1 MLLHI
6 KELLFGDNPS
16 IFFRVFS
23 LYSRQYAPVASS
35 IGQSMGEIM
44 LNRMKVGTRL
54 LAAFFCVALMG
65 AIVAGIGI
73 FNMGKIDT
81 MAGQMYNH
89 ELLGLS
95 YIKEAN
101 IALIK
106 VGRARSNFL
115 LATTNE
121 ERAGRQADIAKY
133 LEENKSNLAKAQ
145 PLFVTPAAKELFARF
160 AIVEAEYVSTLQQS
174 LVLAAA
180 EPLAQRSAQLTALL
194 NKTRQHADELDG
206 VLDKLSLQKE
216 ARAKAAA
223 EQASGVYQASRSFM
237 IALVL
242 GSVAAGLAL
251 GALITRGLTRQL
263 GGEPAYAVKIAG
275 AIAEGDLTID
285 IRTASHDSDSLLFA
299 MKTMRDKLVGIVSQ
313 VRSGTDTI
321 NTASGEIAQGNLDL
335 SSRTEEQAS
344 SLEETASSME
354 QLTSAVRQNADNA
367 RQANALAGAASDVA
381 GKGGAVVGQVVQTME
396 SINASSRKIVDIIS
410 VIDSIAFQTNILALN
425 AAVEAA
431 RAGEEGRGFAVVA
444 SEVRNLAQRS
454 ASAAK
459 EIKTLIG
466 DSVEQVEIGSKLV
479 HDAGKTM
486 DEVVASVRQVADIMQ
501 EITAASA
508 EQSAG
513 IEQVNQAVLQMD
525 QVTQQNAALVEEA
538 AAAAESL
545 QDQAQTLTELVGVF
559 RLHAQAQQMAV
570 PASSNVTPLR
580 RPAPPARQGVR
591 RLA

>member
-1 MLLHI
+1 
-6 KELLFGDNPS
+6 
-16 IFFRVFS
+16 
-23 LYSRQYAPVASS
+23 
-35 IGQSMGEIM
+35 M
-44 LNRMKVGTRL
+44 LNQMKVGTRL

-115 LATTNE
+115 LATTSE

-133 LEENKSNLAKAQ
+133 LEENKNNLAKAQ

-160 AIVEAEYVSTLQQS
+160 ATVEAEYVSTLQQS
-174 LVLAAA
+174 LALAAA

-194 NKTRQHADELDG
+194 AKTRQHADELDG

-275 AIAEGDLTID
+275 AIAEGDLTVE
-285 IRTASHDSDSLLFA
+285 IRTASHDSASLLFA

-381 GKGGAVVGQVVQTME
+381 GKGGAVVGRVVQTME

-431 RAGEEGRGFAVVA
+431 RAGEQGRGFAVVA
-444 SEVRNLAQRS
+444 AEVRNLAQRS

-466 DSVEQVEIGSKLV
+466 DSVEQVEIGSRLV

-486 DEVVASVRQVADIMQ
+486 DEVVTSVRQVADIMQ

-570 PASSNVTPLR
+570 PAVSNVTPLR
-580 RPAPPARQGVR
+580 RSAPAARQDVR

>member
-1 MLLHI
+1 
-6 KELLFGDNPS
+6 
-16 IFFRVFS
+16 
-23 LYSRQYAPVASS
+23 
-35 IGQSMGEIM
+35 M
-44 LNRMKVGTRL
+44 LNQMRVGTRL

-115 LATTNE
+115 LATTSE

-133 LEENKSNLAKAQ
+133 LEENKNNLAKAQ

-160 AIVEAEYVSTLQQS
+160 ATVEAEYVSTLQQS
-174 LVLAAA
+174 LALAAA

-194 NKTRQHADELDG
+194 AKTRQHADELDG

-275 AIAEGDLTID
+275 AIAEGDLTVE
-285 IRTASHDSDSLLFA
+285 IRTASHDSASLLFA

-381 GKGGAVVGQVVQTME
+381 GKGGAVVGRVVQTME

-444 SEVRNLAQRS
+444 AEVRNLAQRS

-466 DSVEQVEIGSKLV
+466 DSVEQVEIGSRLV

-486 DEVVASVRQVADIMQ
+486 DEVVTSVRQVADIMQ

-570 PASSNVTPLR
+570 PAASNVTPLR
-580 RPAPPARQGVR
+580 RSAPAARQDVR

>member
-1 MLLHI
+1 
-6 KELLFGDNPS
+6 
-16 IFFRVFS
+16 
-23 LYSRQYAPVASS
+23 
-35 IGQSMGEIM
+35 M

-81 MAGQMYNH
+81 MAGQMYH
-89 ELLGLS
+89 SELLGLS
-95 YIKEAN
+95 HIKEAN

-115 LATTNE
+115 LATTDE
-121 ERAGRQADIAKY
+121 ERAKRQADIAKF
-133 LEENKSNLAKAQ
+133 LDVNKSYLVKAQ

-160 AIVEAEYVSTLQQS
+160 AAVEADYIATMRQALA
-174 LVLAAA
+174 LAAA
-180 EPLAQRSAQLTALL
+180 EPLAQRSAQLIDLL
-194 NKTRQHADELDG
+194 NKTRLHADELDD

-216 ARAKAAA
+216 ARARAAA

-263 GGEPAYAVKIAG
+263 GGEPAYAVRIAG
-275 AIAEGDLTID
+275 AIAGGDLTIN
-285 IRTASHDSDSLLFA
+285 IRTASDDSDSLLFA
-299 MKTMRDKLVGIVSQ
+299 MKSMRDKLVGIVSQ

-335 SSRTEEQAS
+335 SSRPEEQAS

-367 RQANALAGAASDVA
+367 RQANVLAGAASEVA

-396 SINASSRKIVDIIS
+396 SINASSRKIVDIIG
-410 VIDSIAFQTNILALN
+410 VIDGIAFQTNILALN

-486 DEVVASVRQVADIMQ
+486 DQVVASVRQVADIMQ

-538 AAAAESL
+538 AAAAASL
-545 QDQAQTLTELVGVF
+545 QEQAHTLTELVGVF
-559 RLHAQAQQMAV
+559 RLHAQAQQLAIP
-570 PASSNVTPLR
+570 PASNVTPLR

>member
-1 MLLHI
+1 ML
-6 KELLFGDNPS
+6 S
-16 IFFRVFS
+16 
-23 LYSRQYAPVASS
+23 Q
-35 IGQSMGEIM
+35 
-44 LNRMKVGTRL
+44 MKVGTRL
-54 LAAFFCVALMG
+54 IAAFFCVALMG

-73 FNMGKIDT
+73 FNMGKIDA
-81 MAGQMYNH
+81 MAGQMYHN

-95 YIKEAN
+95 HIKEAN

-115 LATTNE
+115 LATTTE
-121 ERAGRQADIAKY
+121 ERATRQADIARFIAASKD
-133 LEENKSNLAKAQ
+133 SLAKAQ

-160 AIVEAEYVSTLQQS
+160 AAVEAQYITVMTQALS
-174 LVLAAA
+174 LAAT
-180 EPLAQRSAQLTALL
+180 EPLAQRSAELVGLL
-194 NKTRQHADELDG
+194 NQTRQHADELDG
-206 VLDKLSLQKE
+206 MLEKLSLQKE
-216 ARAKAAA
+216 ARAAAA
-223 EQASGVYQASRSFM
+223 AAQASGVYQASRSFM
-237 IALVL
+237 LALVL
-242 GSVAAGLAL
+242 GSMAAGLAL
-251 GALITRGLTRQL
+251 GVLITRGLTRQL

-275 AIAEGDLTID
+275 AIAEGDLTVD
-285 IRTASHDSDSLLFA
+285 IRTASHDNASLLFA
-299 MKTMRDKLVGIVSQ
+299 MKAMRDKLVGIVSQ

-321 NTASGEIAQGNLDL
+321 HTASSEIAQGNLDL

-381 GKGGAVVGQVVQTME
+381 GKGGAVVGRVVQTME

-410 VIDSIAFQTNILALN
+410 VIDGIAFQTNILALN

-454 ASAAK
+454 SQAAK

-466 DSVEQVEIGSKLV
+466 DSVEQVEIGSRLV

-486 DEVVASVRQVADIMQ
+486 DEVVTSVRQVADIMQ

-538 AAAAESL
+538 AAAAASL
-545 QDQAQTLTELVGVF
+545 QDQAQILTDLVGVF
-559 RLHAQAQQMAV
+559 HLHARAQQLPVA
-570 PASSNVTPLR
+570 PAGNVSPLR
-580 RPAPPARQGVR
+580 RPTPATRQGVR

>member
-1 MLLHI
+1 
-6 KELLFGDNPS
+6 
-16 IFFRVFS
+16 
-23 LYSRQYAPVASS
+23 
-35 IGQSMGEIM
+35 M
-44 LNRMKVGTRL
+44 LNQMKVGTRL

-65 AIVAGIGI
+65 AVVAGIGI

-115 LATTNE
+115 LATTSE

-133 LEENKSNLAKAQ
+133 LEQNKSNLAKAQ

-160 AIVEAEYVSTLQQS
+160 ATVEAEYVSTLQQS
-174 LVLAAA
+174 LALAAA

-194 NKTRQHADELDG
+194 AKTRQHADELDG

-263 GGEPAYAVKIAG
+263 GGEPAYAVRIAG
-275 AIAEGDLTID
+275 AIAEGDLTVD
-285 IRTASHDSDSLLFA
+285 IRTASHDSASLLFA

-466 DSVEQVEIGSKLV
+466 DSVEQVEIGSRLV

-545 QDQAQTLTELVGVF
+545 LDQAQTLTELVGVF

-570 PASSNVTPLR
+570 PAASNVTPLR
-580 RPAPPARQGVR
+580 RAAPAARQDVR

>member
-1 MLLHI
+1 
-6 KELLFGDNPS
+6 
-16 IFFRVFS
+16 
-23 LYSRQYAPVASS
+23 
-35 IGQSMGEIM
+35 M

-81 MAGQMYNH
+81 MAGQMYSS

-95 YIKEAN
+95 HIKEAN

-115 LATTNE
+115 LATTSE

-145 PLFVTPAAKELFARF
+145 PLFVTLAAKELFARF
-160 AIVEAEYVSTLQQS
+160 AAVEAEYIATMQQA
-174 LVLAAA
+174 LALAAA
-180 EPLAQRSAQLTALL
+180 EPLAQRSAQLVELL

-216 ARAKAAA
+216 ERAKAAA
-223 EQASGVYQASRSFM
+223 VQASGVYQASRSFM

-242 GSVAAGLAL
+242 GSVAAGLTL

-275 AIAEGDLTID
+275 AIAEGDLSVD
-285 IRTASHDSDSLLFA
+285 IRTASHDNASLLFA
-299 MKTMRDKLVGIVSQ
+299 MKVMRDKLVGIVSQ

-321 NTASGEIAQGNLDL
+321 HTASSEIAQGNLDL

-381 GKGGAVVGQVVQTME
+381 GKGGAVVGRVVQTME

-410 VIDSIAFQTNILALN
+410 VIDGIAFQTNILALN

-466 DSVEQVEIGSKLV
+466 DSVEQVEIGSRLV

-486 DEVVASVRQVADIMQ
+486 DEVVTSVRQVADIMQ

-545 QDQAQTLTELVGVF
+545 QDQAQILTELVGVF
-559 RLHAQAQQMAV
+559 RLHAQAQQLPVVA
-570 PASSNVTPLR
+570 ASNVTPLR
-580 RPAPPARQGVR
+580 RPAPAARQGVR

>member
-1 MLLHI
+1 
-6 KELLFGDNPS
+6 
-16 IFFRVFS
+16 
-23 LYSRQYAPVASS
+23 
-35 IGQSMGEIM
+35 M
-44 LNRMKVGTRL
+44 LNQMKVGTRL
-54 LAAFFCVALMG
+54 LAAFFCVALLG

-115 LATTNE
+115 LATTSE

-133 LEENKSNLAKAQ
+133 LEENKSNLDKAR

-160 AIVEAEYVSTLQQS
+160 AAVEAEYVATMQQA
-174 LVLAAA
+174 LILAAA
-180 EPLAQRSAQLTALL
+180 EPLAQRSVQLVELL
-194 NKTRQHADELDG
+194 NKTRLHADELDG

-242 GSVAAGLAL
+242 GSMAAGLAL

-263 GGEPAYAVKIAG
+263 GGEPAYAVRIAG
-275 AIAEGDLTID
+275 AIAEGDLTVE
-285 IRTASHDSDSLLFA
+285 IRTAGHDSTSLLFA

-381 GKGGAVVGQVVQTME
+381 GKGGAVVGQVVRTME

-466 DSVEQVEIGSKLV
+466 DSVEQVEIGSRLV

-486 DEVVASVRQVADIMQ
+486 DEVVTSVRQVADIMQ

-559 RLHAQAQQMAV
+559 RLHAQEQGLAV

-580 RPAPPARQGVR
+580 RPVPAARQGVR

>member
-1 MLLHI
+1 
-6 KELLFGDNPS
+6 
-16 IFFRVFS
+16 
-23 LYSRQYAPVASS
+23 
-35 IGQSMGEIM
+35 M
-44 LNRMKVGTRL
+44 LNQMRVGTRL

-115 LATTNE
+115 LATTSE

-133 LEENKSNLAKAQ
+133 LEENKNNLAKAQ

-160 AIVEAEYVSTLQQS
+160 ATVEAEYVSTLQQS
-174 LVLAAA
+174 LALAAA

-194 NKTRQHADELDG
+194 AKTRQHADELDG

-275 AIAEGDLTID
+275 AIAEGDLTVE
-285 IRTASHDSDSLLFA
+285 IRTASHDSASLLFA

-367 RQANALAGAASDVA
+367 RQANTLAGAASDVA
-381 GKGGAVVGQVVQTME
+381 GKGGAVVGRVVQTME

-444 SEVRNLAQRS
+444 AEVRNLAQRS

-466 DSVEQVEIGSKLV
+466 DSVEQVEIGSRLV

-486 DEVVASVRQVADIMQ
+486 DEVVTSVRQVADIMQ

-559 RLHAQAQQMAV
+559 RLHAQVQQMAV
-570 PASSNVTPLR
+570 PAASNVTPLR
-580 RPAPPARQGVR
+580 RSAPAARQDVR

>member
-1 MLLHI
+1 
-6 KELLFGDNPS
+6 
-16 IFFRVFS
+16 
-23 LYSRQYAPVASS
+23 
-35 IGQSMGEIM
+35 M

-54 LAAFFCVALMG
+54 IAAFFGVALLG

-81 MAGQMYNH
+81 MAGEMYHH

-101 IALIK
+101 IALTK

-115 LATTNE
+115 LATTAE
-121 ERAGRQADIAKY
+121 ERSTRQADITKY
-133 LEENKSNLAKAQ
+133 LDINKANLAKAQ
-145 PLFVTPAAKELFARF
+145 PLFVTPAARELFARF
-160 AIVEAEYVSTLQQS
+160 ATVDAEYRSTMQEA
-174 LVLAAA
+174 LALATA
-180 EPLAQRSAQLTALL
+180 EPLSQHSAELDALL
-194 NKTRQHADELDG
+194 NKTRAHANELDS
-206 VLDKLSLQKE
+206 VLDTLSQQKE
-216 ARAKAAA
+216 ERAKLAA
-223 EQASGVYQASRSFM
+223 EQASSVYQASRSFM

-242 GSVAAGLAL
+242 GSLVAGLAL
-251 GALITRGLTRQL
+251 GALITRSLTRQL
-263 GGEPAYAVKIAG
+263 GGEPDYAVKIAG
-275 AIAEGDLTID
+275 AIAEGDLTVD
-285 IRTASHDSDSLLFA
+285 IRTASHDSSSLLYA
-299 MKTMRDKLVGIVSQ
+299 MKGMRDKLVGIVSQ
-313 VRSGTDTI
+313 VRAGTETI

-354 QLTSAVRQNADNA
+354 ELTSTVRQNADNA
-367 RQANALAGAASDVA
+367 RQANVLAGAASEVA

-410 VIDSIAFQTNILALN
+410 VIDGIAFQTNILALN

-444 SEVRNLAQRS
+444 AEVRNLAQRS
-454 ASAAK
+454 ASAAR

-466 DSVEQVEIGSKLV
+466 DSVEQVEIGARLV
-479 HDAGKTM
+479 HDAGLTM
-486 DEVVASVRQVADIMQ
+486 DEVVTSVRRVADIMQ

-513 IEQVNQAVLQMD
+513 IEQVNQAVVQMD

-545 QDQAQTLTELVGVF
+545 QDQAHALSDLVGVF
-559 RLHAQAQQMAV
+559 RLHARQDG
-570 PASSNVTPLR
+570 PAAASASNVTPLR
-580 RPAPPARQGVR
+580 RPAPVARQGVR

>member
-1 MLLHI
+1 
-6 KELLFGDNPS
+6 
-16 IFFRVFS
+16 
-23 LYSRQYAPVASS
+23 
-35 IGQSMGEIM
+35 M
-44 LNRMKVGTRL
+44 LNQMKVGTRL

-65 AIVAGIGI
+65 AVVAGIGI

-115 LATTNE
+115 LATTSE

-160 AIVEAEYVSTLQQS
+160 ATVEAEYVSTLQQS
-174 LVLAAA
+174 LALAAA

-194 NKTRQHADELDG
+194 AKTRQHADELDG

-263 GGEPAYAVKIAG
+263 GGEPAYAVRIAG
-275 AIAEGDLTID
+275 AIAEGDLTVD
-285 IRTASHDSDSLLFA
+285 IRTASHDSASLLFA

-466 DSVEQVEIGSKLV
+466 DSVEQVEIGSRLV

-570 PASSNVTPLR
+570 PAASNVTPLR
-580 RPAPPARQGVR
+580 RSAPAARQDVR

>member
-1 MLLHI
+1 
-6 KELLFGDNPS
+6 
-16 IFFRVFS
+16 
-23 LYSRQYAPVASS
+23 
-35 IGQSMGEIM
+35 M
-44 LNRMKVGTRL
+44 LNQMKVGTRL

-81 MAGQMYNH
+81 MAGQMYNN

-115 LATTNE
+115 LATTDE
-121 ERAGRQADIAKY
+121 ERSRRLADIAKF
-133 LEENKSNLAKAQ
+133 LEANKSQLAKAR
-145 PLFVTPAAKELFARF
+145 PLFVTAAAKELFDRF
-160 AIVEAEYVSTLQQS
+160 AAVDVEYVTTMQQA
-174 LVLAAA
+174 LTLAAT
-180 EPLAQRSAQLTALL
+180 EPLAQRSPQLTELL
-194 NKTRQHADELDG
+194 SKTRLHADELDG
-206 VLDKLSLQKE
+206 VLEKLSLQKE
-216 ARAKAAA
+216 ERAKDAAA
-223 EQASGVYQASRSFM
+223 QASSVYQASRIFM
-237 IALVL
+237 LALVL
-242 GSVAAGLAL
+242 GSVAAGLGL
-251 GALITRGLTRQL
+251 GVLITRGLTRQL
-263 GGEPAYAVKIAG
+263 GGEPAYAVRIAG
-275 AIAEGDLTID
+275 AIAEGDLSVD
-285 IRTASHDSDSLLFA
+285 IRTASHDSASLLFA

-354 QLTSAVRQNADNA
+354 ELTSAVRQNADNA
-367 RQANALAGAASDVA
+367 RQANVLAGAASDVA

-396 SINASSRKIVDIIS
+396 SINAASRKIVDIIS
-410 VIDSIAFQTNILALN
+410 VIDGIAFQTNILALN

-444 SEVRNLAQRS
+444 AEVRNLAQRS

-466 DSVEQVEIGSKLV
+466 DSVEQVEIGSRLV

-486 DEVVASVRQVADIMQ
+486 DEVVVSVRQVADIMQ

-545 QDQAQTLTELVGVF
+545 QEQAQVLTELVGVF
-559 RLHAQAQQMAV
+559 RLHAQAENIAV
-570 PASSNVTPLR
+570 RPASNVTPLR
-580 RPAPPARQGVR
+580 RPAAVARQGVR

>member
-1 MLLHI
+1 
-6 KELLFGDNPS
+6 
-16 IFFRVFS
+16 
-23 LYSRQYAPVASS
+23 
-35 IGQSMGEIM
+35 M
-44 LNRMKVGTRL
+44 LNQMKVGTRL

-81 MAGQMYNH
+81 MAGQMYNN

-115 LATTNE
+115 LATTAE
-121 ERAGRQADIAKY
+121 ERATRQADITKF
-133 LEENKSNLAKAQ
+133 LESNKAYLAKAQ

-160 AIVEAEYVSTLQQS
+160 AAVEAEYVATMRQALT
-174 LVLAAA
+174 LAAG
-180 EPLAQRSAQLTALL
+180 EPLEQRSAQLVELL
-194 NKTRQHADELDG
+194 NKTRHHADELDG

-216 ARAKAAA
+216 ERAKAAS

-275 AIAEGDLTID
+275 AIAEGDLTVE
-285 IRTASHDSDSLLFA
+285 IRTAGHDSASLLFA

-367 RQANALAGAASDVA
+367 RQANALAGAASNVA
-381 GKGGAVVGQVVQTME
+381 GKGGAVVGRVVQTME

-444 SEVRNLAQRS
+444 AEVRNLAQRS

-466 DSVEQVEIGSKLV
+466 DSVEQVEIGSRLV

-570 PASSNVTPLR
+570 PAVSNVTPLR
-580 RPAPPARQGVR
+580 RSAPAARQDVR

>member
-1 MLLHI
+1 
-6 KELLFGDNPS
+6 
-16 IFFRVFS
+16 
-23 LYSRQYAPVASS
+23 
-35 IGQSMGEIM
+35 M

-115 LATTNE
+115 LATTAE
-121 ERAGRQADIAKY
+121 ERATRLADIAKF
-133 LEENKSNLAKAQ
+133 LELNKSYLAKAE
-145 PLFVTPAAKELFARF
+145 PLFVTQAAKELFARF
-160 AIVEAEYVSTLQQS
+160 AAVEAEYIATMQQA
-174 LVLAAA
+174 LTLAAA
-180 EPLAQRSAQLTALL
+180 EPLAQRSAQLTELL

-216 ARAKAAA
+216 ERAKAAS

-242 GSVAAGLAL
+242 GSMAAGLAL

-275 AIAEGDLTID
+275 AIAEGDLTVD
-285 IRTASHDSDSLLFA
+285 IRTASHDSASLLFA

-344 SLEETASSME
+344 SLEETASSMDE
-354 QLTSAVRQNADNA
+354 LTSAVRQNADNA

-538 AAAAESL
+538 AAAAASL

-559 RLHAQAQQMAV
+559 RLHAQAEHIAV
-570 PASSNVTPLR
+570 ASVSNNVTPLR
-580 RPAPPARQGVR
+580 RPVASVRQGVR

>member
-1 MLLHI
+1 ML
-6 KELLFGDNPS
+6 S
-16 IFFRVFS
+16 
-23 LYSRQYAPVASS
+23 Q
-35 IGQSMGEIM
+35 
-44 LNRMKVGTRL
+44 MKVGTRL
-54 LAAFFCVALMG
+54 IAAFFCVALMG

-73 FNMGKIDT
+73 FNMGKIDA
-81 MAGQMYNH
+81 MAGQMYHN

-95 YIKEAN
+95 HIKEAN

-115 LATTNE
+115 LATTTE
-121 ERAGRQADIAKY
+121 ERATRQADIARFIAASKD
-133 LEENKSNLAKAQ
+133 SLAKAQ

-160 AIVEAEYVSTLQQS
+160 VAVEAQYITVMTQALS
-174 LVLAAA
+174 LAAT
-180 EPLAQRSAQLTALL
+180 EPLAQRSAELVGLL
-194 NKTRQHADELDG
+194 NQTRQHADELDG

-216 ARAKAAA
+216 ERAKAAA

-237 IALVL
+237 LALVL
-242 GSVAAGLAL
+242 GSMAAGLAL
-251 GALITRGLTRQL
+251 GVLITRGLTRQL

-275 AIAEGDLTID
+275 AIAEGDLTVD
-285 IRTASHDSDSLLFA
+285 IRTASHDNASLLFA
-299 MKTMRDKLVGIVSQ
+299 MKAMRDKLVGIVSQ

-321 NTASGEIAQGNLDL
+321 HTASSEIAQGNLDL
-335 SSRTEEQAS
+335 SARTEEQAS

-381 GKGGAVVGQVVQTME
+381 GKGGAVVGRVVQTME

-410 VIDSIAFQTNILALN
+410 VIDGIAFQTNILALN

-454 ASAAK
+454 SQAAK

-466 DSVEQVEIGSKLV
+466 DSVEQVEIGSRLV

-486 DEVVASVRQVADIMQ
+486 DEVVTSVRQVADIMQ

-538 AAAAESL
+538 AAAAASL
-545 QDQAQTLTELVGVF
+545 QDQAQILTDLVGVF
-559 RLHAQAQQMAV
+559 RLHARAQQLPVA
-570 PASSNVTPLR
+570 PASNVSPLR
-580 RPAPPARQGVR
+580 RPAPAARQGMR

>member
-1 MLLHI
+1 
-6 KELLFGDNPS
+6 
-16 IFFRVFS
+16 
-23 LYSRQYAPVASS
+23 
-35 IGQSMGEIM
+35 M

-54 LAAFFCVALMG
+54 LAAFFCVALLG

-81 MAGQMYNH
+81 MAGRMYNN

-115 LATTNE
+115 LATTAE
-121 ERAGRQADIAKY
+121 ERSRRQADITKF
-133 LEENKSNLAKAQ
+133 LEHNKSNLAKAE
-145 PLFVTPAAKELFARF
+145 PLFVSPAAKELFARF
-160 AIVEAEYVSTLQQS
+160 AAVEAEYIATMQQA
-174 LVLAAA
+174 LALAAA
-180 EPLAQRSAQLTALL
+180 EPLAQRSANLTELL
-194 NKTRQHADELDG
+194 DKTRLHADELDS

-216 ARAKAAA
+216 ERAKAAA
-223 EQASGVYQASRSFM
+223 EQASSVYQTSRTFM

-242 GSVAAGLAL
+242 GSMAAGLAL

-275 AIAEGDLTID
+275 AIAEGDLTVE
-285 IRTASHDSDSLLFA
+285 IRTSSHDSASLLFA
-299 MKTMRDKLVGIVSQ
+299 MKAMRDKLVGIVSQ

-321 NTASGEIAQGNLDL
+321 HTASSEIAQGNLDL

-454 ASAAK
+454 SQAAK

-486 DEVVASVRQVADIMQ
+486 DEVVTSVRQVADIMQ

-559 RLHAQAQQMAV
+559 RLHAQAERIAV
-570 PASSNVTPLR
+570 PSASNVTPLR
-580 RPAPPARQGVR
+580 RPAPTARQGVR

>member
-1 MLLHI
+1 
-6 KELLFGDNPS
+6 
-16 IFFRVFS
+16 
-23 LYSRQYAPVASS
+23 
-35 IGQSMGEIM
+35 M
-44 LNRMKVGTRL
+44 LNQMKVGTRL
-54 LAAFFCVALMG
+54 LAAFFCVALLG

-115 LATTNE
+115 LATTSE

-133 LEENKSNLAKAQ
+133 LEENKSNLDKAR

-160 AIVEAEYVSTLQQS
+160 AAVEAEYVATMQQA
-174 LVLAAA
+174 LILAAA
-180 EPLAQRSAQLTALL
+180 EPLAQRSVQLVELL
-194 NKTRQHADELDG
+194 NKTRLHADELDG

-242 GSVAAGLAL
+242 GSMAAGLAL

-263 GGEPAYAVKIAG
+263 GGEPAYAVRIAG
-275 AIAEGDLTID
+275 AIAEGDLTVE
-285 IRTASHDSDSLLFA
+285 IRTAGHDSTSLLFA

-321 NTASGEIAQGNLDL
+321 KTASGEIAQGNLDL

-381 GKGGAVVGQVVQTME
+381 GKGGAVVGQVVRTME

-466 DSVEQVEIGSKLV
+466 DSVEQVEIGSRLV
-479 HDAGKTM
+479 YDAGKTM
-486 DEVVASVRQVADIMQ
+486 DEVVTSVRQVADIMQ

-559 RLHAQAQQMAV
+559 RLHAQEQGLAV

-580 RPAPPARQGVR
+580 RPVPAARQGVR

>member
-1 MLLHI
+1 
-6 KELLFGDNPS
+6 
-16 IFFRVFS
+16 
-23 LYSRQYAPVASS
+23 
-35 IGQSMGEIM
+35 M
-44 LNRMKVGTRL
+44 LNQMKVGTRL

-115 LATTNE
+115 LATTSE

-133 LEENKSNLAKAQ
+133 LEENKNNLAKAQ

-160 AIVEAEYVSTLQQS
+160 ATVEAEYVSTLQQS
-174 LVLAAA
+174 LALAAA

-194 NKTRQHADELDG
+194 AKTRQHADELDG

-275 AIAEGDLTID
+275 AIAEGDLTVE
-285 IRTASHDSDSLLFA
+285 IRTASHDSASLLFA

-381 GKGGAVVGQVVQTME
+381 GKGGAVVGRVVQTME

-444 SEVRNLAQRS
+444 AEVRNLAQRS

-466 DSVEQVEIGSKLV
+466 DSVEQVEIGSRLV

-486 DEVVASVRQVADIMQ
+486 DEVVTSVRQVADIMQ

-570 PASSNVTPLR
+570 PAASNVTPLR
-580 RPAPPARQGVR
+580 RSAPAARQDVR

>member
-1 MLLHI
+1 
-6 KELLFGDNPS
+6 
-16 IFFRVFS
+16 
-23 LYSRQYAPVASS
+23 
-35 IGQSMGEIM
+35 M
-44 LNRMKVGTRL
+44 LNQMKVGTRL

-65 AIVAGIGI
+65 AVVAGIGI

-115 LATTNE
+115 LATTSE

-133 LEENKSNLAKAQ
+133 LEQNKSNLAKAQ

-160 AIVEAEYVSTLQQS
+160 ATVEAEYVSTLQQS
-174 LVLAAA
+174 LALAAA

-194 NKTRQHADELDG
+194 AKTRQHADELDG

-263 GGEPAYAVKIAG
+263 GGEPAYAVRIAG
-275 AIAEGDLTID
+275 AIAEGDLTVD
-285 IRTASHDSDSLLFA
+285 IRTASHDSASLLFA

-466 DSVEQVEIGSKLV
+466 DSVEQVEIGSRLV

-570 PASSNVTPLR
+570 PAASNVTPLR
-580 RPAPPARQGVR
+580 RAAPAARQDVR

>member
-1 MLLHI
+1 
-6 KELLFGDNPS
+6 
-16 IFFRVFS
+16 
-23 LYSRQYAPVASS
+23 
-35 IGQSMGEIM
+35 M
-44 LNRMKVGTRL
+44 LNQMKVGTRL

-115 LATTNE
+115 LATTQE
-121 ERAGRQADIAKY
+121 ERGKRQADIEKF
-133 LEENKSNLAKAQ
+133 LESNKSNLAKAR
-145 PLFVTPAAKELFARF
+145 PLFVSPMAKELFARF
-160 AIVEAEYVSTLQQS
+160 ATVEAEYVATMRQALEM
-174 LVLAAA
+174 AAA
-180 EPLAQRSAQLTALL
+180 EPLAQRSATLTQLLD
-194 NKTRQHADELDG
+194 KTRLHADELDG
-206 VLDKLSLQKE
+206 MLDKLSTQKE
-216 ARAKAAA
+216 ERARAAAA
-223 EQASGVYQASRSFM
+223 QASSVYATSRSFM

-251 GALITRGLTRQL
+251 GALITRALTRQL
-263 GGEPAYAVKIAG
+263 GGEPAYAVQIAG
-275 AIAEGDLTID
+275 AIAEGDLTVD
-285 IRTASHDSDSLLFA
+285 IRTASHDSSSLLFA

-367 RQANALAGAASDVA
+367 RQANVLAGAASDVA
-381 GKGGAVVGQVVQTME
+381 GKGGAAVGQVVQTME

-410 VIDSIAFQTNILALN
+410 VIDGIAFQTNILALN

-444 SEVRNLAQRS
+444 SEVRSLAQRS

-466 DSVEQVEIGSKLV
+466 DSVDQVEAGAKLV

-545 QDQAQTLTELVGVF
+545 QGQAQTLTELVGVF
-559 RLHAQAQQMAV
+559 RLHAQAEHMAV
-570 PASSNVTPLR
+570 PPASNVTPLR
-580 RPAPPARQGVR
+580 RPSPSARQGVR

>member
-1 MLLHI
+1 ML
-6 KELLFGDNPS
+6 K
-16 IFFRVFS
+16 
-23 LYSRQYAPVASS
+23 Q
-35 IGQSMGEIM
+35 
-44 LNRMKVGTRL
+44 MKVGTRL
-54 LAAFFCVALMG
+54 LAAFSCIAVLG

-73 FNMGKIDT
+73 FNMGRIDT
-81 MAGQMYNH
+81 MASQMYNN

-95 YIKEAN
+95 HIKEAN

-115 LATTNE
+115 LATTDE
-121 ERAGRQADIAKY
+121 ERATRQADIAKF
-133 LEENKSNLAKAQ
+133 LAANKASLAKAQ
-145 PLFVTPAAKELFARF
+145 PLFVTPAAKQLFARF
-160 AIVEAEYVSTLQQS
+160 STVEAEYVKVMTQ
-174 LVLAAA
+174 VLTMAAA
-180 EPLAQRSAQLTALL
+180 EPLAQRSAELTALL
-194 NKTRQHADELDG
+194 NTTRQHANELDG
-206 VLDKLSLQKE
+206 LLDQLSQQKE
-216 ARAKAAA
+216 SRAKQAS

-251 GALITRGLTRQL
+251 GAMITRGLTRQL
-263 GGEPAYAVKIAG
+263 GGEPGYAVQIAG

-285 IRTASHDSDSLLFA
+285 IHTASNDSSSLLYA
-299 MKTMRDKLVGIVSQ
+299 MKGMRDKLVGIVSQ
-313 VRSGTDTI
+313 VRSGTETI

-354 QLTSAVRQNADNA
+354 ELTSTVRQNAENA
-367 RQANALAGAASDVA
+367 RQANVLAGAASDVA
-381 GKGGAVVGQVVQTME
+381 SKGGAVVGQVVQTMD

-410 VIDSIAFQTNILALN
+410 VIDGIAFQTNILALN

-444 SEVRNLAQRS
+444 AEVRNLAQRS
-454 ASAAK
+454 SQAAK

-466 DSVEQVEIGSKLV
+466 DSVAQVEIGARLV
-479 HDAGKTM
+479 QDAGQTM
-486 DEVVASVRQVADIMQ
+486 DEVVASVRRVADIMQ
-501 EITAASA
+501 DITAASA

-513 IEQVNQAVLQMD
+513 IEQVNQAVVQMD

-545 QDQAQTLTELVGVF
+545 QDQAVALTELVGVF
-559 RLHAQAQQMAV
+559 RLHAQQGA
-570 PASSNVTPLR
+570 PAPAASNVTPLR
-580 RPAPPARQGVR
+580 RPAPAPRHDLR

>member
-1 MLLHI
+1 
-6 KELLFGDNPS
+6 
-16 IFFRVFS
+16 
-23 LYSRQYAPVASS
+23 
-35 IGQSMGEIM
+35 M
-44 LNRMKVGTRL
+44 LNQMKVGTRL

-81 MAGQMYNH
+81 MAGQMYNN

-115 LATTNE
+115 LATTQD
-121 ERAGRQADIAKY
+121 ERGKRQADIEKF
-133 LEENKSNLAKAQ
+133 LESNKSNLAKAR
-145 PLFVTPAAKELFARF
+145 PLFVSPAAKELFARF
-160 AIVEAEYVSTLQQS
+160 ATVEAEYVATMRQALEM
-174 LVLAAA
+174 AAA
-180 EPLAQRSAQLTALL
+180 EPLAQRSATLTQLLD
-194 NKTRQHADELDG
+194 KTRLHADELDG
-206 VLDKLSLQKE
+206 MLDKLSTQKE
-216 ARAKAAA
+216 ERARAAAA
-223 EQASGVYQASRSFM
+223 QASSVYETSRSFM

-251 GALITRGLTRQL
+251 GALITRALTRQL
-263 GGEPAYAVKIAG
+263 GGEPAYAVQIAG
-275 AIAEGDLTID
+275 AIAEGDLTVD
-285 IRTASHDSDSLLFA
+285 IRTASHDSSSLLFA

-367 RQANALAGAASDVA
+367 RQANVLAGAASDVA
-381 GKGGAVVGQVVQTME
+381 GKGGAAVGQVVQTME

-410 VIDSIAFQTNILALN
+410 VIDGIAFQTNILALN

-444 SEVRNLAQRS
+444 SEVRSLAQRS

-466 DSVEQVEIGSKLV
+466 DSVDQVEAGAKLV

-559 RLHAQAQQMAV
+559 RLHAQAEHMAV
-570 PASSNVTPLR
+570 PPASNVTPLR
-580 RPAPPARQGVR
+580 RPSPSARQGVR

>member
-1 MLLHI
+1 ML
-6 KELLFGDNPS
+6 KK
-16 IFFRVFS
+16 
-23 LYSRQYAPVASS
+23 
-35 IGQSMGEIM
+35 
-44 LNRMKVGTRL
+44 MKVGTRL
-54 LAAFFCVALMG
+54 LAAFFCVALLG

-81 MAGQMYNH
+81 MAGRMYNN

-115 LATTNE
+115 LATTAE
-121 ERAGRQADIAKY
+121 ERSRRQADITKF
-133 LEENKSNLAKAQ
+133 LEHNKSYLAKAE
-145 PLFVTPAAKELFARF
+145 PLFVSPAAKELFARF
-160 AIVEAEYVSTLQQS
+160 AAVEAEYVATMQQA
-174 LVLAAA
+174 LALAAA
-180 EPLAQRSAQLTALL
+180 EPLAQRSANLTQLLD
-194 NKTRQHADELDG
+194 KTRLHADELDS
-206 VLDKLSLQKE
+206 VLDKLSSQKE
-216 ARAKAAA
+216 ERARAAAA
-223 EQASGVYQASRSFM
+223 QASDVYQTSRTFM
-237 IALVL
+237 LALVL

-275 AIAEGDLTID
+275 AIAEGDLTVD
-285 IRTASHDSDSLLFA
+285 IRTASHDNASLLFA
-299 MKTMRDKLVGIVSQ
+299 MKAMRDKLVGIVSQ

-321 NTASGEIAQGNLDL
+321 HTASSEIAQGNLDL

-444 SEVRNLAQRS
+444 AEVRNLAQRS

-466 DSVEQVEIGSKLV
+466 DSVEQVEVGAKLV

-559 RLHAQAQQMAV
+559 RLHAQAERIAV

-580 RPAPPARQGVR
+580 RPVPSASQGVR

>member
-1 MLLHI
+1 
-6 KELLFGDNPS
+6 
-16 IFFRVFS
+16 
-23 LYSRQYAPVASS
+23 
-35 IGQSMGEIM
+35 M

-54 LAAFFCVALMG
+54 IAAFFCVALLG
-65 AIVAGIGI
+65 AVVAGIGI

-81 MAGQMYNH
+81 MAGQMYNN

-115 LATTNE
+115 LATTAE
-121 ERAGRQADIAKY
+121 ERATRQADIAKFIE
-133 LEENKSNLAKAQ
+133 LNKTNLAKAQ
-145 PLFVTPAAKELFARF
+145 PLFVTQAAKDLFARF
-160 AIVEAEYVSTLQQS
+160 ATVEAEYVRTMQQA
-174 LVLAAA
+174 LALAAA
-180 EPLAQRSAQLTALL
+180 EQLAQRSPQLTALL
-194 NKTRQHADELDG
+194 TQTRRHADELDS
-206 VLDKLSLQKE
+206 VLDQLSQQKE
-216 ARAKAAA
+216 ERAKAAA
-223 EQASGVYQASRSFM
+223 DQAGRVYRASRTFM

-263 GGEPAYAVKIAG
+263 GGEPAYAVQIAG
-275 AIAEGDLTID
+275 AIAEGDLTVD
-285 IRTASHDSDSLLFA
+285 IRTAGHDSNSLIFA
-299 MKTMRDKLVGIVSQ
+299 MQTMRDKLVGIVSQ
-313 VRSGTDTI
+313 VRSGTETI
-321 NTASGEIAQGNLDL
+321 HTASSEIAQGNLDL

-354 QLTSAVRQNADNA
+354 ELTSAVRQNADNA
-367 RQANALAGAASDVA
+367 RQANALAGAASEVA
-381 GKGGAVVGQVVQTME
+381 GKGGAAVGQVVQTME

-410 VIDSIAFQTNILALN
+410 VIDGIAFQTNILALN

-459 EIKTLIG
+459 EIKILIG
-466 DSVEQVEIGSKLV
+466 DSVEQVEVGARLV
-479 HDAGKTM
+479 RDAGHTM
-486 DEVVASVRQVADIMQ
+486 DEVVTSVRRVADIMQ
-501 EITAASA
+501 EITAASS

-513 IEQVNQAVLQMD
+513 IEQVNQAVVQMD

-545 QDQAQTLTELVGVF
+545 QDQAHALTELVGVF
-559 RLHAQAQQMAV
+559 RLGGQADGA
-570 PASSNVTPLR
+570 PAAAGKVTPLR
-580 RPAPPARQGVR
+580 RAVPVMPRPLR

>member
-1 MLLHI
+1 
-6 KELLFGDNPS
+6 
-16 IFFRVFS
+16 
-23 LYSRQYAPVASS
+23 
-35 IGQSMGEIM
+35 M
-44 LNRMKVGTRL
+44 LNQMKVGTRL

-115 LATTNE
+115 LATTSE

-160 AIVEAEYVSTLQQS
+160 ATVEAEYVSTLQQS
-174 LVLAAA
+174 LALAAA

-194 NKTRQHADELDG
+194 AKTRQHADELDG

-263 GGEPAYAVKIAG
+263 GGEPAYAVRIAG
-275 AIAEGDLTID
+275 AIAEGDLTVD
-285 IRTASHDSDSLLFA
+285 IRTASHDSASLLFA

-466 DSVEQVEIGSKLV
+466 DSVEQVEIGSRLV

-580 RPAPPARQGVR
+580 RAAPAARQDVR

>member
-1 MLLHI
+1 
-6 KELLFGDNPS
+6 
-16 IFFRVFS
+16 
-23 LYSRQYAPVASS
+23 
-35 IGQSMGEIM
+35 M
-44 LNRMKVGTRL
+44 LNQMKVGTRL

-81 MAGQMYNH
+81 MAGQMYNN

-101 IALIK
+101 IALIN

-115 LATTNE
+115 LATTQE
-121 ERAGRQADIAKY
+121 ERGKRQADIEKF
-133 LEENKSNLAKAQ
+133 LESNKSNLAKAR
-145 PLFVTPAAKELFARF
+145 PLFVSPMAKELFARF
-160 AIVEAEYVSTLQQS
+160 ATVEAEYVATMRQALEM
-174 LVLAAA
+174 AAA
-180 EPLAQRSAQLTALL
+180 EPLAQRSATLTQLLD
-194 NKTRQHADELDG
+194 KTRLHADELDG
-206 VLDKLSLQKE
+206 MLDKLSTQKE
-216 ARAKAAA
+216 ERARAAAA
-223 EQASGVYQASRSFM
+223 QASSVYATSRSFM

-251 GALITRGLTRQL
+251 GALITRALTRQL
-263 GGEPAYAVKIAG
+263 GGEPAYAVQIAG
-275 AIAEGDLTID
+275 AIAEGDLTVD
-285 IRTASHDSDSLLFA
+285 IRTASHDSSSLLFA

-367 RQANALAGAASDVA
+367 RQANVLAGAASDVA
-381 GKGGAVVGQVVQTME
+381 GKGGAAVGQVVQTME

-410 VIDSIAFQTNILALN
+410 VIDGIAFQTNILALN

-444 SEVRNLAQRS
+444 SEVRSLAQRS

-466 DSVEQVEIGSKLV
+466 DSVDQVEAGAKLV

-545 QDQAQTLTELVGVF
+545 QGQAQTLTELVGVF
-559 RLHAQAQQMAV
+559 RLHAQAEHMAV
-570 PASSNVTPLR
+570 PPASNVTPLR
-580 RPAPPARQGVR
+580 RPSPSARQGVR

>member
-1 MLLHI
+1 
-6 KELLFGDNPS
+6 
-16 IFFRVFS
+16 
-23 LYSRQYAPVASS
+23 
-35 IGQSMGEIM
+35 M
-44 LNRMKVGTRL
+44 LNQMKVGTRL

-115 LATTNE
+115 LATTSE

-133 LEENKSNLAKAQ
+133 LEQNKSNLAKAQ

-160 AIVEAEYVSTLQQS
+160 ATVEAEYVSALQQS
-174 LVLAAA
+174 LALAAA

-194 NKTRQHADELDG
+194 AKTRQHADELDG

-216 ARAKAAA
+216 ERAKAAA

-263 GGEPAYAVKIAG
+263 GGEPAYAVRIAG
-275 AIAEGDLTID
+275 AIAEGDLTVD
-285 IRTASHDSDSLLFA
+285 IRTASHDSASLLFA

-559 RLHAQAQQMAV
+559 RLHAQAQQMAM
-570 PASSNVTPLR
+570 PAASNVTPLR
-580 RPAPPARQGVR
+580 RSVQAARQDVR

>member
-1 MLLHI
+1 
-6 KELLFGDNPS
+6 
-16 IFFRVFS
+16 
-23 LYSRQYAPVASS
+23 
-35 IGQSMGEIM
+35 M

>member
-1 MLLHI
+1 
-6 KELLFGDNPS
+6 
-16 IFFRVFS
+16 
-23 LYSRQYAPVASS
+23 
-35 IGQSMGEIM
+35 M
-44 LNRMKVGTRL
+44 LNQMKVGTRL

-81 MAGQMYNH
+81 MAGQMYNN

-115 LATTNE
+115 LATTQE
-121 ERAGRQADIAKY
+121 ERGKRQADIEKF
-133 LEENKSNLAKAQ
+133 LESNKSNLAKAR
-145 PLFVTPAAKELFARF
+145 PLFVSPMAKELFARF
-160 AIVEAEYVSTLQQS
+160 ATVEAEYIATMRQALEM
-174 LVLAAA
+174 AAA
-180 EPLAQRSAQLTALL
+180 EPLAQRSATLTQLLD
-194 NKTRQHADELDG
+194 KTRLHADELDG
-206 VLDKLSLQKE
+206 MLDKLSTQKE
-216 ARAKAAA
+216 ERARAAAA
-223 EQASGVYQASRSFM
+223 QASSVYETSRSFM

-251 GALITRGLTRQL
+251 GALITRALTRQL
-263 GGEPAYAVKIAG
+263 GGEPAYAVQIAG
-275 AIAEGDLTID
+275 AIAEGDLTVD
-285 IRTASHDSDSLLFA
+285 IRTASHDSSSLLFA

-367 RQANALAGAASDVA
+367 RQANVLAGAASDVA
-381 GKGGAVVGQVVQTME
+381 GKGGAAVGQVVQTME

-410 VIDSIAFQTNILALN
+410 VIDGIAFQTNILALN

-466 DSVEQVEIGSKLV
+466 DSVDQVEAGAKLV

-559 RLHAQAQQMAV
+559 RLHAQAEHMAV
-570 PASSNVTPLR
+570 PPASNVTPLR
-580 RPAPPARQGVR
+580 RPSPSARQGVR

>member
-1 MLLHI
+1 
-6 KELLFGDNPS
+6 
-16 IFFRVFS
+16 
-23 LYSRQYAPVASS
+23 
-35 IGQSMGEIM
+35 M
-44 LNRMKVGTRL
+44 LNQMKVGTRL

-81 MAGQMYNH
+81 MAGQMYNN

-115 LATTNE
+115 LATTQE
-121 ERAGRQADIAKY
+121 ERGKRQADIEKF
-133 LEENKSNLAKAQ
+133 LESNKSNLAKAR
-145 PLFVTPAAKELFARF
+145 PLFVSPMAKELFARF
-160 AIVEAEYVSTLQQS
+160 ATVEAEYIATMRQALEM
-174 LVLAAA
+174 AAA
-180 EPLAQRSAQLTALL
+180 EPLAQRSATLTQLLD
-194 NKTRQHADELDG
+194 KTRLHADELDG
-206 VLDKLSLQKE
+206 MLDKLSTQKE
-216 ARAKAAA
+216 ERARAAAA
-223 EQASGVYQASRSFM
+223 QASSVYETSRSFM

-251 GALITRGLTRQL
+251 GALITRALTRQL
-263 GGEPAYAVKIAG
+263 GGEPAYAVQIAG
-275 AIAEGDLTID
+275 AIAEGDLTVD
-285 IRTASHDSDSLLFA
+285 IRTASHDSSSLLFA

-367 RQANALAGAASDVA
+367 RQANVLAGAASDVA
-381 GKGGAVVGQVVQTME
+381 GKGGAAVGQVVQTME

-410 VIDSIAFQTNILALN
+410 VIDGIAFQTNILALN

-444 SEVRNLAQRS
+444 SEVRSLAQRS

-466 DSVEQVEIGSKLV
+466 DSVDQVEAGAKLV

-559 RLHAQAQQMAV
+559 RLHAQAEHMAV
-570 PASSNVTPLR
+570 PPASNVTPLR
-580 RPAPPARQGVR
+580 RPSPSARQGVR

>member
-1 MLLHI
+1 
-6 KELLFGDNPS
+6 
-16 IFFRVFS
+16 
-23 LYSRQYAPVASS
+23 
-35 IGQSMGEIM
+35 M
-44 LNRMKVGTRL
+44 LNQMKVGTRL

-81 MAGQMYNH
+81 MAGQMYNN

-115 LATTNE
+115 LATTSE

-133 LEENKSNLAKAQ
+133 LEENKSNLDKAR

-160 AIVEAEYVSTLQQS
+160 AAVEAEYVATMQQA
-174 LVLAAA
+174 LILAAA
-180 EPLAQRSAQLTALL
+180 EPLAQRSVQLVELL
-194 NKTRQHADELDG
+194 NKTRLHADELDG

-242 GSVAAGLAL
+242 GSMAAGLAL

-263 GGEPAYAVKIAG
+263 GGEPAYAVRIAG
-275 AIAEGDLTID
+275 AIAEGDLTVE
-285 IRTASHDSDSLLFA
+285 IRTAGHDSTSLLFA

-381 GKGGAVVGQVVQTME
+381 GKGGAVVGQVVRTME

-466 DSVEQVEIGSKLV
+466 DSVEQVEIGSRLV

-486 DEVVASVRQVADIMQ
+486 DEVVTSVRQVADIMQ

-559 RLHAQAQQMAV
+559 RLHAQEQGLAV

-580 RPAPPARQGVR
+580 RPVPAARQGVR

>member
-1 MLLHI
+1 
-6 KELLFGDNPS
+6 
-16 IFFRVFS
+16 
-23 LYSRQYAPVASS
+23 
-35 IGQSMGEIM
+35 M
-44 LNRMKVGTRL
+44 LNQMKVGTRL
-54 LAAFFCVALMG
+54 LAAFFCVALLG

-115 LATTNE
+115 LATTSE

-133 LEENKSNLAKAQ
+133 LEENKSNLDKAR

-160 AIVEAEYVSTLQQS
+160 AAVEAEYVATMQQA
-174 LVLAAA
+174 LILAAA
-180 EPLAQRSAQLTALL
+180 EPLAQRSVQLVELL
-194 NKTRQHADELDG
+194 NKTRLHADELDG

-242 GSVAAGLAL
+242 GSMAAGLAL

-263 GGEPAYAVKIAG
+263 GGEPAYAVRIAG
-275 AIAEGDLTID
+275 AIAEGDLTVE
-285 IRTASHDSDSLLFA
+285 IRTAGHDSTSLLFA

-381 GKGGAVVGQVVQTME
+381 GKGGAVVGQVVRTME

-466 DSVEQVEIGSKLV
+466 DSVEKVEIGSRLV

-486 DEVVASVRQVADIMQ
+486 DEVVTSVRQVADIMQ

-559 RLHAQAQQMAV
+559 RLHAQEQGLAV

-580 RPAPPARQGVR
+580 RPVPAARQGVR